1 MMHGMMISAA
11 TQIVVWVASATRHHF
26 EAARLRRKE
35 RRMASALS
43 ALDDSTLK
51 DLGLYRSEIPS
62 IAQARAASLCEA

>member
-1 MMHGMMISAA
+1 MHGVIISAA
-11 TQIVVWVASATRHHF
+11 TQTIVWAASAARHHF
-26 EAARLRRKE
+26 QATRLRRKE

-62 IAQARAASLCEA
+62 IAKARAASLWGA